1 MLIKILHLNPTFW
14 MLPSISPLCEG
25 LCARRL
31 FQAAATVARLCR
43 CASARLSVRMADS
56 ASDSCVSGS
65 ILLRSLQTTLVFIAD
80 REHFFKQLNT
90 ASVSLQVLCYF
101 FQYFLCCRWM
111 DFIVLQFWQ
120 RVFFSKDKDGFTAP
134 LRRRYTQQGII

>member
-1 MLIKILHLNPTFW
+1 

-31 FQAAATVARLCR
+31 FQAAATVARLCQ
-43 CASARLSVRMADS
+43 CAFAPLSVRMADS

-80 REHFFKQLNT
+80 RRALF
-90 ASVSLQVLCYF
+90 
-101 FQYFLCCRWM
+101 
-111 DFIVLQFWQ
+111 
-120 RVFFSKDKDGFTAP
+120 
-134 LRRRYTQQGII
+134 